1 LVPRRIA
8 RVEPDGVIHRRDCEC
23 ARCDAGFVPS
33 EAERRAARVHQT
45 ARRGGHGWRADRAGN
60 DLGRA
65 RAAAARARE
74 RRRERDRLRQLDL
87 QAFFERTNAATDAE
101 IARLRVLRARS
112 LEDRRLDQLLGLRNA
127 GLSLD
132 AAIAEVDRVTRLAR
146 ASRPGNDN
154 GFARTDDAGDD
165 AADGNGEVARGGVG
179 ERGPEAAD
187 GRPRTGATEGDP
199 AASPEVAAERQ
210 AAESS
215 DGDPARPSNP
225 RLWAQQG
232 LNLRPED

>member
-1 LVPRRIA
+1 MPRRIA
-8 RVEPDGVIHRRDCEC
+8 RLEPDGVIHRRECEC

-33 EAERRAARVHQT
+33 EAERRAARAHRA
-45 ARRGGHGWRADRAGN
+45 ARRGGHSGRGGRAGN

-87 QAFFERTNAATDAE
+87 LAFFERTNAATDAE

-154 GFARTDDAGDD
+154 GLARTDDEGDD
-165 AADGNGEVARGGVG
+165 AADGNGEVAREGLG
-179 ERGPEAAD
+179 ER
-187 GRPRTGATEGDP
+187 ATAGDP
-199 AASPEVAAERQ
+199 AASPEVTAERQ
-210 AAESS
+210 AAEPS
-215 DGDPARPSNP
+215 DGAPARPSKP
-225 RLWAQQG
+225 HQWAQQG